1 MNKRLLNLA
10 VALAALAAPRL
21 ANGIDL
27 IKEGAVFKYHKGT
40 KEASSP
46 RTAWTKVDFD
56 NSSWSRGKT
65 PFFNNE
71 KTNGGTEL
79 GDMQNK
85 YSTVFL
91 SRKFRVTDPSVL
103 GVGTL
108 KVKADDGFVA
118 WLNGVEIAS
127 LHKPTSTLRYSSQAT
142 KSNREPINWHVTSL
156 HNMSE
161 TAEKGWN
168 VLSVMLLNFR
178 KSNSDAYLDVRLS
191 AKEREF
197 VPPEVVSIS
206 PEPGEVT
213 ELSAITVTFSE
224 PMSGVDVDDLMVN
237 DYPATELTEKANT
250 FTFRFDQP
258 ANGRIN
264 VWWAP
269 SHGIGDQASPPNKFA
284 PEGSTGIQKATWS
297 YELLDL
303 VPPRLASRLPLA
315 GMARQFS
322 QVELWFDEPVQGID
336 ATDLMANGLTAK
348 AVSGHGA
355 GPYMFEFD
363 ESALGQVE
371 LTWADD
377 HGITDFNRAPNPFL
391 GQAWSVQVD
400 PAHSPGDVVISE
412 FSAASTRA
420 YKRVDG
426 DWIELHNRGDAT
438 VSLAG
443 WSLTDDRANLA
454 KWLLPD
460 LSIGAGKRLVIFATG
475 EDIRNKSTSKPSHT
489 NFKLNPNG
497 EYLALCSPE
506 APRRAVSAIQFPE
519 QAASVSYGLNK
530 NDEWVYFS
538 KPTPGAANST
548 ATVSS
553 RVSSVHFSLP
563 RGFYE
568 RKAVYLTLTTDT
580 PGAKIR
586 YTTNGDT
593 PGCCG
598 NGNYETV
605 GKVYTG
611 AIRIA
616 KTSIIRAIAYKGG
629 MLPSKV
635 KTNTYFYGL
644 SANRKRIPALSLVT
658 DDRHLWGSKGI
669 QKQPNAT
676 RHGIAWERPVST
688 ELIRPDDN
696 GGFAVDCGIRIQ
708 GGGYVRPRYN
718 PNSRLPFSKYSFR
731 LYFRGDYG
739 AGRLEYPLFGD
750 IPVQSFDRI
759 VLRAGMNDHTNP
771 FIKDEWA
778 RRLCSNV
785 GQVCPRG
792 NFVNLFINGQYKGYY
807 NPCERIDTKFL
818 ADWYQTDENYDL
830 IAQFNEVQAGTV
842 TSWRKMLNYVNRY
855 DMNDPEHFQVVE
867 KQLDMPAMADYLLPL
882 IYAANDDWPHNNWRA
897 ARHKPDGL
905 FRFINWDAEW
915 TFSKSTSHN
924 TIKNQLSNTN
934 PPWGNT
940 DVAKLFNG
948 LKVSSEYQMIFADRV
963 HKHFYNGGGLTDS
976 EIRRIFDELYNTV
989 RGTIPVSKS
998 WGTNWI
1004 RRRRAPVLRH
1014 LKEANLAASDYAP
1027 KFNQFGGTVPEGFK
1041 LKLSASRGDVYYTTD
1056 ESDPRVRFAGSIS
1069 ASAKKYDSAKGV
1081 ILNDGT
1087 HVKARTMTAGKWSA
1101 LTEASFMVGGGDVP
1115 VRITEIMYN
1124 PQGGDAFEYIELQN
1138 VGDTEE
1144 DLSGFSFE
1152 GITFR
1157 FAENSPP
1164 LAAGAYLLL
1173 VNDANVQ
1180 AFRARYPGVRVSGLY
1195 EGRLSNKGERLA
1207 LVDRNGETVL
1217 SVDYDDGGAWPSE
1230 PDGDGYS
1237 LVLSNPEGDPDS
1249 PANWR
1254 ASLAKGGTPGRPSP
1268 SGPQP
1273 LVVLNEV
1280 LAENVASAPNGATF
1294 PDFVELKNVAGT
1306 DVYLQNWSL
1315 SDNPAKPRKFNFPA
1329 GIVIKANGYLVVWLD
1344 DAAEAP
1350 GLHAGFAMD
1359 NDGDIIALF
1368 NPEGERI
1375 DVLGFGLQV
1384 ADHSIGR
1391 NRDGGDWS
1399 LNQPTP
1405 GKANRAAPVAD
1416 LKNLKLNEFVAA
1428 APPGSDD
1435 WVELLNTDSK
1445 PAALFGLAWEAGLAK
1460 FTYRRLSFIA
1470 PDSYTVFRADK
1481 KPGVRHLDF
1490 KLPAAGGTLLLR
1502 DTNGA
1507 ELDDLSYRTQED
1519 GESRG
1524 RYPNGTGPWT
1534 TFTTT
1539 VSPGQ
1544 ANYLP
1549 KTDGLKLSEFLA
1561 INDAA
1566 VIDPLGRTSDWI
1578 EIWNNSTTSIDL
1590 AGMSLS
1596 IDKVEPGQ
1604 WSFPDSAKLRAKGQL
1619 LVWCNGSRDP
1629 ALGPADYLNTGR
1641 SLNGAY
1647 GTVYLFNADEQIVD
1661 RISYGF
1667 QVPDRSVGRDKNG
1680 DWALLDSP
1688 SPGKENKLPATLA
1701 SPSNLVINEW
1711 MANGRGSDWI
1721 ELHNPQPKPV
1731 RMDGLYL
1738 TDNISSIG
1746 RTKFEITKLN
1756 YIAGGGFVKW
1766 IADADLAKGGDHVN
1780 FSLSSLGEPI
1790 ALYSRTKSL
1799 LDKRLISKTIPGE
1812 SEGRLPDGATRIT
1825 KFPSTPTPG
1834 KSNYLPVENVVIN
1847 EVLTHT
1853 DPPFEDAIEL
1863 QNLSDNP
1870 VDIGNW
1876 WISNSESSL
1885 KKYRIPANTTLTAR
1899 GVMAFYEGQFN
1910 PAPGAEHSFALNS
1923 AHGDKVILSEADGF
1937 GKLTG
1942 YRAIIEFGAA
1952 QNGVSLGRVKT
1963 SIGDQFVTLVSPTF
1977 GVDNP
1982 SSVSAFRKGAGAAN
1996 ATAKV
2001 GPVVIHEIMYHPA
2014 PLPLGAGTPD
2024 DEFIELHNITN
2035 TTVPLHD
2042 PLHPENTWLI
2052 DGGTT
2057 FEFPRGFQL
2066 PPGGYVVLIEF
2077 NPVKNPEKTAS
2088 LAKRL
2093 GIPDGVPILGPLRG
2107 QLANGG
2113 DTVALYKPDPPQ
2125 GLQHDDAGFVPYILV
2140 DQVTFSDTAPWPSA
2154 ADGLGATL
2162 QRATANK
2169 FANDPVNWKAAAPN
2183 PGRANRSAEMADTDA
2198 DGMPDEWETAF
2209 GLDPNNSN
2217 DADGDAD
2224 GDGLT
2229 NVSEYLAGTDP
2240 GDAASALRLT
2250 AVNLANSKMS
2260 LVFEASQ
2267 GRLIEIQST
2276 PALGQAAWKS
2286 VLEVDVKSDGPQQVE
2301 VDLPVGE
2308 AQFFRLL
2315 LVE

>member
-1 MNKRLLNLA
+1 
-10 VALAALAAPRL
+10 
-21 ANGIDL
+21 
-27 IKEGAVFKYHKGT
+27 
-40 KEASSP
+40 
-46 RTAWTKVDFD
+46 
-56 NSSWSRGKT
+56 
-65 PFFNNE
+65 
-71 KTNGGTEL
+71 
-79 GDMQNK
+79 
-85 YSTVFL
+85 
-91 SRKFRVTDPSVL
+91 
-103 GVGTL
+103 
-108 KVKADDGFVA
+108 
-118 WLNGVEIAS
+118 
-127 LHKPTSTLRYSSQAT
+127 
-142 KSNREPINWHVTSL
+142 
-156 HNMSE
+156 
-161 TAEKGWN
+161 
-168 VLSVMLLNFR
+168 
-178 KSNSDAYLDVRLS
+178 
-191 AKEREF
+191 
-197 VPPEVVSIS
+197 
-206 PEPGEVT
+206 
-213 ELSAITVTFSE
+213 
-224 PMSGVDVDDLMVN
+224 
-237 DYPATELTEKANT
+237 
-250 FTFRFDQP
+250 
-258 ANGRIN
+258 
-264 VWWAP
+264 
-269 SHGIGDQASPPNKFA
+269 
-284 PEGSTGIQKATWS
+284 
-297 YELLDL
+297 
-303 VPPRLASRLPLA
+303 LPLA

-336 ATDLMANGLTAK
+336 STDLMANGLTAK

-1315 SDNPAKPRKFNFPA
+1315 SDNPAKPRKFNFP
-1329 GIVIKANGYLVVWLD
+1329 GNVVIKANGYLVVWLD
-1344 DAAEAP
+1344 TAAEAP
-1350 GLHAGFAMD
+1350 GLHAGFAID
-1359 NDGDIIALF
+1359 NDGDTIALF
-1368 NPEGERI
+1368 NPGGERI

-1391 NRDGGDWS
+1391 GSDGGDWS
-1399 LNQPTP
+1399 LNRPTP
-1405 GKANRAAPVAD
+1405 GKTNKAAPVAD

-1435 WVELLNTDSK
+1435 WVELFNTDSK

-1470 PDSYTVFRADK
+1470 PGSYQVFSADK

-1688 SPGKENKLPATLA
+1688 TPGKENKLPATLA

-1834 KSNYLPVENVVIN
+1834 KPNYLPVENVVIN

-1942 YRAIIEFGAA
+1942 YRTIIEFGAA

-2088 LAKRL
+2088 LAKRP

-2125 GLQHDDAGFVPYILV
+2125 GLQHDDAGFAPYILV

-2169 FANDPVNWKAAAPN
+2169 FANDPVNW
-2183 PGRANRSAEMADTDA
+2183 
-2198 DGMPDEWETAF
+2198 
-2209 GLDPNNSN
+2209 
-2217 DADGDAD
+2217 
-2224 GDGLT
+2224 
-2229 NVSEYLAGTDP
+2229 
-2240 GDAASALRLT
+2240 
-2250 AVNLANSKMS
+2250 
-2260 LVFEASQ
+2260 
-2267 GRLIEIQST
+2267 
-2276 PALGQAAWKS
+2276 
-2286 VLEVDVKSDGPQQVE
+2286 
-2301 VDLPVGE
+2301 
-2308 AQFFRLL
+2308 
-2315 LVE
+2315 

>member
-27 IKEGAVFKYHKGT
+27 IKAGAVFKYHKGT
-40 KEASSP
+40 KDASSP
-46 RTAWTKVDFD
+46 RSAWLAVDFD
-56 NSSWSRGKT
+56 NSSWLRGKT

-71 KTNGGTEL
+71 KVDGGTEL
-79 GDMQNK
+79 GDMQSK
-85 YSTVFL
+85 YSTVYL
-91 SRKFRVTDPSVL
+91 SRKFRVADPAVL

-108 KVKADDGFVA
+108 RVKADDGYVA

-142 KSNREPINWHVTSL
+142 KSNREPINWHVTTL

-161 TAEKGWN
+161 TSEKGWN

-224 PMSGVDVDDLMVN
+224 PMSGVDVGDLMVN

-250 FTFRFDQP
+250 FTFQFDQP

-269 SHGIGDQASPPNKFA
+269 GHGIGDEASPPNKFT
-284 PEGSTGIQKATWS
+284 PEGSTGIHKATWS

-303 VPPRLASRLPLA
+303 VPPRLASRLPFA
-315 GMARQFS
+315 GTARQFS

-336 ATDLMANGLTAK
+336 AADLMANGLTAT

-355 GPYMFEFD
+355 GPYLFEFG

-377 HGITDFNRAPNPFL
+377 HGITDFNKTPNPFL
-391 GQAWSVQVD
+391 GQAWSVEVD
-400 PAHSPGDVVISE
+400 PSHSPGDVVISE

-426 DWIELHNRGDAT
+426 DWIELHNRSDAA

-443 WSLTDDRANLA
+443 WSLTDDRDNLA

-475 EDIRNKSTSKPSHT
+475 EDIRNNSTSKPSHT

-506 APRRAVSAIQFPE
+506 APRRAVSAVEFPE
-519 QAASVSYGLNK
+519 QAATVSYGLDE
-530 NDEWVYFS
+530 NDEWVYFA
-538 KPTPGAANST
+538 KPTPGTANSS
-548 ATVSS
+548 ATVSR
-553 RVSSVHFSLP
+553 RVKPVHFSLP

-568 RKAVYLTLTTDT
+568 RKSIFLTLSTDT
-580 PGAKIR
+580 PGASIH

-593 PGCCG
+593 PACCG
-598 NGNYETV
+598 TGRYDKV
-605 GKVYTG
+605 GKVYSG
-611 AIRIA
+611 PIRIS
-616 KTSIIRAIAYKGG
+616 KTSIVRAVAYKDE
-629 MLPSKV
+629 MLPSKIR
-635 KTNTYFYGL
+635 TNTYFYGL
-644 SANRKRIPALSLVT
+644 PTSRRRLPALSLVT
-658 DDRHLWGSKGI
+658 DNRHLWGSKGI

-676 RHGIAWERPVST
+676 KHGIAWERPVSA

-718 PNSRLPFSKYSFR
+718 PNSNLPFSKFSFR

-739 AGRLEYPLFGD
+739 TGRLEYPLFGD
-750 IPVQSFDRI
+750 TPVQSFDRI
-759 VLRAGMNDHTNP
+759 VLRAGMNDHTSP
-771 FIKDEWA
+771 FVKDEWA

-792 NFVNLFINGQYKGYY
+792 NFVNLFINGKFKGYY
-807 NPCERIDTKFL
+807 NPTERIDTKFL

-830 IAQFNEVQAGTV
+830 IAQSNEVRAGNV
-842 TSWRKMLNYVNRY
+842 TAWRKLLNYVNRY
-855 DMNDPEHFQVVE
+855 DMQDPKHFRVVE
-867 KQLDMPAMADYLLPL
+867 QQLDMAAMADYLLPL
-882 IYAANDDWPHNNWRA
+882 IYAANDDWPHNNWRV
-897 ARHKPDGL
+897 ARHKPDGR

-924 TIKNQLSNTN
+924 TIKNQLSNTS
-934 PPWGNT
+934 PPWGTT
-940 DVAKLFNG
+940 DIARLFNG

-963 HKHFYNGGGLTDS
+963 HKHFFNGGGLTDK
-976 EIRRIFDELYNTV
+976 EIRRIYDEIYNTV
-989 RGTIPVSKS
+989 KGTVSLSKS

-1004 RRRRAPVLRH
+1004 RKRRAPVLKH
-1014 LKEANLAASDYAP
+1014 LKEANFNASGQAP
-1027 KFNQFGGTVPEGFK
+1027 VFNQFGGTVPDGFQLNMTSTK
-1041 LKLSASRGDVYYTTD
+1041 GSIYYTTD
-1056 ESDPRVRFAGSIS
+1056 GTDPRTRFTGTLSAAAKPYDKAGGLSLS
-1069 ASAKKYDSAKGV
+1069 T
-1081 ILNDGT
+1081 GT
-1087 HVKARTMTAGKWSA
+1087 HIKARSLSGSTWSA
-1101 LTEASFMVGGGDVP
+1101 LTEASFMAGDGSP
-1115 VRITEIMYN
+1115 PIRITELMYN
-1124 PQGGDAFEYIELQN
+1124 PQGGNAFEFIELKN
-1138 VGDTEE
+1138 IGDTEVE
-1144 DLSGFSFE
+1144 LSGFSFD
-1152 GITFR
+1152 GITYQ
-1157 FAENSPP
+1157 FAEGSTP

-1173 VNDANVQ
+1173 VNDANVT
-1180 AFRARYPGVRVSGLY
+1180 AFRARHPGVRLDGLY
-1195 EGRLSNKGERLA
+1195 EGNLSNKGERLA
-1207 LVDRNGETVL
+1207 LLDRNGETVL
-1217 SVDYDDGGAWPSE
+1217 SVDYDDDGAWPSA

-1237 LVLSNPEGDPDS
+1237 LVLSNTEGDPDS

-1273 LVVLNEV
+1273 LVILNEV
-1280 LAENVASAPNGATF
+1280 LAENVASAPNGGTF

-1549 KTDGLKLSEFLA
+1549 KTDGLKLNEILA
-1561 INDAA
+1561 INDAV

-1590 AGMSLS
+1590 TGMSLS

-1604 WSFPDSAKLRAKGQL
+1604 WSFPGDAQLRAKGRL

-1629 ALGPADYLNTGR
+1629 ALGPADYLNTGH

-1647 GTVYLFNADEQIVD
+1647 GTVYLFNASEQIVD
-1661 RISYGF
+1661 SVSYGF
-1667 QVPDRSVGRDKNG
+1667 QVADRSIGRDKNG

-1688 SPGKENKLPATLA
+1688 TPGKENKLPATLG

-1721 ELHNPQPKPV
+1721 ELHNPLTMPV

-1738 TDNISSIG
+1738 TDDISSVG
-1746 RTKFEITKLN
+1746 RTKFEITRLN

-1780 FSLSSLGEPI
+1780 FSLSTLGEPI

-1799 LDKRLISKTIPGE
+1799 LDKRQISKTIPGE

-1825 KFPSTPTPG
+1825 KFPDTPTPG
-1834 KSNYLPVENVVIN
+1834 KSNYLPVQNVVIN

-1863 QNLSDNP
+1863 RNLSGGT

-1876 WISNSESSL
+1876 WISNSQANL
-1885 KKYRIPANTTLTAR
+1885 KKYRIPANTTLSAR

-1910 PAPGAEHSFALNS
+1910 PAPGAAHSFALNS
-1923 AHGDKVILSEADGF
+1923 AHSDKVILSEADGF

-1952 QNGVSLGRVKT
+1952 QNGVSFGRVKT
-1963 SIGDQFVTLVSPTF
+1963 SIGDQFTALAKPTF

-1982 SSVSAFRKGAGAAN
+1982 SSVSAFRKGGGAAN
-1996 ATAKV
+1996 AEAKV

-2035 TTVPLHD
+2035 ATVPLFD

-2077 NPVKNPEKTAS
+2077 NPVKNLEKTAS

-2140 DQVTFSDTAPWPSA
+2140 DQVTYNDTAPWPSE

-2183 PGRANRSAEMADTDA
+2183 PGRANRSTEVTDSDG

-2217 DADGDAD
+2217 DASADAD
-2224 GDGLT
+2224 GDGLA
-2229 NVSEYLAGTDP
+2229 NLGEYLAGTDP
-2240 GDAASALRLT
+2240 GDAASVLRL
-2250 AVNLANSKMS
+2250 ANVSLGNGKLS
-2260 LVFEASQ
+2260 LVFEAAQ

-2276 PALGQAAWKS
+2276 PALGRAAWKS

-2301 VDLPVGE
+2301 VDLPTGE

>member
-1 MNKRLLNLA
+1 
-10 VALAALAAPRL
+10 
-21 ANGIDL
+21 
-27 IKEGAVFKYHKGT
+27 
-40 KEASSP
+40 
-46 RTAWTKVDFD
+46 
-56 NSSWSRGKT
+56 
-65 PFFNNE
+65 
-71 KTNGGTEL
+71 
-79 GDMQNK
+79 
-85 YSTVFL
+85 
-91 SRKFRVTDPSVL
+91 
-103 GVGTL
+103 
-108 KVKADDGFVA
+108 
-118 WLNGVEIAS
+118 
-127 LHKPTSTLRYSSQAT
+127 
-142 KSNREPINWHVTSL
+142 
-156 HNMSE
+156 
-161 TAEKGWN
+161 
-168 VLSVMLLNFR
+168 
-178 KSNSDAYLDVRLS
+178 
-191 AKEREF
+191 
-197 VPPEVVSIS
+197 
-206 PEPGEVT
+206 
-213 ELSAITVTFSE
+213 
-224 PMSGVDVDDLMVN
+224 
-237 DYPATELTEKANT
+237 
-250 FTFRFDQP
+250 
-258 ANGRIN
+258 
-264 VWWAP
+264 
-269 SHGIGDQASPPNKFA
+269 
-284 PEGSTGIQKATWS
+284 
-297 YELLDL
+297 
-303 VPPRLASRLPLA
+303 
-315 GMARQFS
+315 
-322 QVELWFDEPVQGID
+322 
-336 ATDLMANGLTAK
+336 
-348 AVSGHGA
+348 
-355 GPYMFEFD
+355 
-363 ESALGQVE
+363 
-371 LTWADD
+371 
-377 HGITDFNRAPNPFL
+377 
-391 GQAWSVQVD
+391 
-400 PAHSPGDVVISE
+400 
-412 FSAASTRA
+412 
-420 YKRVDG
+420 
-426 DWIELHNRGDAT
+426 
-438 VSLAG
+438 
-443 WSLTDDRANLA
+443 
-454 KWLLPD
+454 
-460 LSIGAGKRLVIFATG
+460 
-475 EDIRNKSTSKPSHT
+475 
-489 NFKLNPNG
+489 
-497 EYLALCSPE
+497 
-506 APRRAVSAIQFPE
+506 
-519 QAASVSYGLNK
+519 
-530 NDEWVYFS
+530 
-538 KPTPGAANST
+538 
-548 ATVSS
+548 
-553 RVSSVHFSLP
+553 
-563 RGFYE
+563 
-568 RKAVYLTLTTDT
+568 
-580 PGAKIR
+580 
-586 YTTNGDT
+586 
-593 PGCCG
+593 
-598 NGNYETV
+598 
-605 GKVYTG
+605 
-611 AIRIA
+611 
-616 KTSIIRAIAYKGG
+616 
-629 MLPSKV
+629 
-635 KTNTYFYGL
+635 
-644 SANRKRIPALSLVT
+644 
-658 DDRHLWGSKGI
+658 
-669 QKQPNAT
+669 
-676 RHGIAWERPVST
+676 
-688 ELIRPDDN
+688 
-696 GGFAVDCGIRIQ
+696 
-708 GGGYVRPRYN
+708 
-718 PNSRLPFSKYSFR
+718 
-731 LYFRGDYG
+731 
-739 AGRLEYPLFGD
+739 
-750 IPVQSFDRI
+750 
-759 VLRAGMNDHTNP
+759 
-771 FIKDEWA
+771 
-778 RRLCSNV
+778 
-785 GQVCPRG
+785 
-792 NFVNLFINGQYKGYY
+792 
-807 NPCERIDTKFL
+807 
-818 ADWYQTDENYDL
+818 
-830 IAQFNEVQAGTV
+830 
-842 TSWRKMLNYVNRY
+842 
-855 DMNDPEHFQVVE
+855 
-867 KQLDMPAMADYLLPL
+867 
-882 IYAANDDWPHNNWRA
+882 
-897 ARHKPDGL
+897 
-905 FRFINWDAEW
+905 
-915 TFSKSTSHN
+915 
-924 TIKNQLSNTN
+924 
-934 PPWGNT
+934 
-940 DVAKLFNG
+940 
-948 LKVSSEYQMIFADRV
+948 
-963 HKHFYNGGGLTDS
+963 
-976 EIRRIFDELYNTV
+976 
-989 RGTIPVSKS
+989 
-998 WGTNWI
+998 
-1004 RRRRAPVLRH
+1004 VLRH

-1315 SDNPAKPRKFNFPA
+1315 SDNPAKPRKFNFP
-1329 GIVIKANGYLVVWLD
+1329 GNVVIKANGYLVVWLD
-1344 DAAEAP
+1344 TAAEAP
-1350 GLHAGFAMD
+1350 GLHAGFAID
-1359 NDGDIIALF
+1359 NDGDTIALF
-1368 NPEGERI
+1368 NPGGERI

-1391 NRDGGDWS
+1391 GSDGGDWS
-1399 LNQPTP
+1399 LNRPTP
-1405 GKANRAAPVAD
+1405 GKTNKAAPVAD

-1435 WVELLNTDSK
+1435 WVELFNTDSK

-1470 PDSYTVFRADK
+1470 PGSYQVFSADK

-1688 SPGKENKLPATLA
+1688 TPGKENKLPATLA

-1738 TDNISSIG
+1738 TDDISSIG

-1834 KSNYLPVENVVIN
+1834 KPNYLPVENVIIN

>member
-1 MNKRLLNLA
+1 MA
-10 VALAALAAPRL
+10 
-21 ANGIDL
+21 
-27 IKEGAVFKYHKGT
+27 
-40 KEASSP
+40 
-46 RTAWTKVDFD
+46 
-56 NSSWSRGKT
+56 
-65 PFFNNE
+65 
-71 KTNGGTEL
+71 
-79 GDMQNK
+79 GD
-85 YSTVFL
+85 
-91 SRKFRVTDPSVL
+91 
-103 GVGTL
+103 
-108 KVKADDGFVA
+108 
-118 WLNGVEIAS
+118 E
-127 LHKPTSTLRYSSQAT
+127 
-142 KSNREPINWHVTSL
+142 
-156 HNMSE
+156 
-161 TAEKGWN
+161 
-168 VLSVMLLNFR
+168 
-178 KSNSDAYLDVRLS
+178 
-191 AKEREF
+191 
-197 VPPEVVSIS
+197 
-206 PEPGEVT
+206 
-213 ELSAITVTFSE
+213 
-224 PMSGVDVDDLMVN
+224 
-237 DYPATELTEKANT
+237 
-250 FTFRFDQP
+250 
-258 ANGRIN
+258 
-264 VWWAP
+264 
-269 SHGIGDQASPPNKFA
+269 SPP
-284 PEGSTGIQKATWS
+284 I
-297 YELLDL
+297 
-303 VPPRLASRLPLA
+303 R
-315 GMARQFS
+315 FS
-322 QVELWFDEPVQGID
+322 
-336 ATDLMANGLTAK
+336 
-348 AVSGHGA
+348 
-355 GPYMFEFD
+355 
-363 ESALGQVE
+363 
-371 LTWADD
+371 
-377 HGITDFNRAPNPFL
+377 
-391 GQAWSVQVD
+391 
-400 PAHSPGDVVISE
+400 
-412 FSAASTRA
+412 
-420 YKRVDG
+420 
-426 DWIELHNRGDAT
+426 
-438 VSLAG
+438 
-443 WSLTDDRANLA
+443 
-454 KWLLPD
+454 
-460 LSIGAGKRLVIFATG
+460 
-475 EDIRNKSTSKPSHT
+475 
-489 NFKLNPNG
+489 
-497 EYLALCSPE
+497 
-506 APRRAVSAIQFPE
+506 
-519 QAASVSYGLNK
+519 
-530 NDEWVYFS
+530 
-538 KPTPGAANST
+538 
-548 ATVSS
+548 
-553 RVSSVHFSLP
+553 
-563 RGFYE
+563 
-568 RKAVYLTLTTDT
+568 
-580 PGAKIR
+580 
-586 YTTNGDT
+586 
-593 PGCCG
+593 
-598 NGNYETV
+598 
-605 GKVYTG
+605 
-611 AIRIA
+611 
-616 KTSIIRAIAYKGG
+616 
-629 MLPSKV
+629 
-635 KTNTYFYGL
+635 
-644 SANRKRIPALSLVT
+644 
-658 DDRHLWGSKGI
+658 
-669 QKQPNAT
+669 
-676 RHGIAWERPVST
+676 
-688 ELIRPDDN
+688 
-696 GGFAVDCGIRIQ
+696 
-708 GGGYVRPRYN
+708 
-718 PNSRLPFSKYSFR
+718 
-731 LYFRGDYG
+731 
-739 AGRLEYPLFGD
+739 
-750 IPVQSFDRI
+750 
-759 VLRAGMNDHTNP
+759 
-771 FIKDEWA
+771 
-778 RRLCSNV
+778 
-785 GQVCPRG
+785 
-792 NFVNLFINGQYKGYY
+792 
-807 NPCERIDTKFL
+807 
-818 ADWYQTDENYDL
+818 
-830 IAQFNEVQAGTV
+830 
-842 TSWRKMLNYVNRY
+842 
-855 DMNDPEHFQVVE
+855 
-867 KQLDMPAMADYLLPL
+867 
-882 IYAANDDWPHNNWRA
+882 
-897 ARHKPDGL
+897 
-905 FRFINWDAEW
+905 
-915 TFSKSTSHN
+915 
-924 TIKNQLSNTN
+924 
-934 PPWGNT
+934 
-940 DVAKLFNG
+940 
-948 LKVSSEYQMIFADRV
+948 
-963 HKHFYNGGGLTDS
+963 
-976 EIRRIFDELYNTV
+976 
-989 RGTIPVSKS
+989 
-998 WGTNWI
+998 
-1004 RRRRAPVLRH
+1004 
-1014 LKEANLAASDYAP
+1014 
-1027 KFNQFGGTVPEGFK
+1027 
-1041 LKLSASRGDVYYTTD
+1041 
-1056 ESDPRVRFAGSIS
+1056 
-1069 ASAKKYDSAKGV
+1069 
-1081 ILNDGT
+1081 
-1087 HVKARTMTAGKWSA
+1087 
-1101 LTEASFMVGGGDVP
+1101 
-1115 VRITEIMYN
+1115 EIMYN
-1124 PQGGDAFEYIELQN
+1124 PQGGNAFEFLELQN
-1138 VGDTEE
+1138 IGDTEV
-1144 DLSGFSFE
+1144 DLSGFSFD

-1157 FAENSPP
+1157 FAEDSES
-1164 LAAGAYLLL
+1164 LDAGMYLLL
-1173 VNDANVQ
+1173 VNDANVT
-1180 AFRARYPGVRVSGLY
+1180 AFRARHPGVRLDGLY
-1195 EGRLSNKGERLA
+1195 EGSLSNKGERLA
-1207 LVDRNGETVL
+1207 LLDRNGETVL
-1217 SVDYDDGGAWPSE
+1217 SVDYDDDGAWPSS

-1237 LVLSNPEGDPDS
+1237 LVLSNPDGDPDS

-1254 ASLAKGGTPGRPSP
+1254 TSLVKGGTPGKPSP

-1273 LVVLNEV
+1273 LVILNEV
-1280 LAENVASAPNGATF
+1280 LAENVDSVPNGATF

-1329 GIVIKANGYLVVWLD
+1329 GTVIKSNGYLVVWMD
-1344 DAAEAP
+1344 DAVEAP
-1350 GLHAGFAMD
+1350 GLHARFAMD
-1359 NDGDIIALF
+1359 NDGDTIALF

-1391 NRDGGDWS
+1391 GSNSVAWS
-1399 LNQPTP
+1399 LMQPTP
-1405 GKANRAAPVAD
+1405 GKANKAAPVAD

-1435 WVELLNTDSK
+1435 WVELFNTDSK

-1470 PDSYTVFRADK
+1470 PGSYRVFSADK

-1566 VIDPLGRTSDWI
+1566 VIDPLGRTSDWT

-1604 WSFPDSAKLRAKGQL
+1604 WSFPDSAKLRVKGRL

-1647 GTVYLFNADEQIVD
+1647 GTVYLFNSDEQIVD

-1667 QVPDRSVGRDKNG
+1667 QAPDRSVGRDKHG

-1688 SPGKENKLPATLA
+1688 TPGKENKLPATLA
-1701 SPSNLVINEW
+1701 SPSDLVINEW

-1721 ELHNPQPKPV
+1721 ELHNPQPEPV

-1738 TDNISSIG
+1738 TDDISSIG

-1766 IADADLAKGGDHVN
+1766 TADADLAKGGDHVN

-1812 SEGRLPDGATRIT
+1812 SEGRLPDGATQIT

-1834 KSNYLPVENVVIN
+1834 KPNYLPVENVVIN

-1863 QNLSDNP
+1863 QNLSNNP

-1963 SIGDQFVTLVSPTF
+1963 SIGDQFTALAKPTF

-1982 SSVSAFRKGAGAAN
+1982 SSVSAFRRGGGAAN
-1996 ATAKV
+1996 AEAKV

-2140 DQVTFSDTAPWPSA
+2140 DQVTFSDTAPWPSE

-2250 AVNLANSKMS
+2250 TVNLANSKMS

-2276 PALGQAAWKS
+2276 PALGQAAWES

>member
-586 YTTNGDT
+586 YTINGDT

-1315 SDNPAKPRKFNFPA
+1315 SDNPAKPRKFNFP
-1329 GIVIKANGYLVVWLD
+1329 GNVVIKANGYLVVWLD
-1344 DAAEAP
+1344 TAAEAP
-1350 GLHAGFAMD
+1350 GLHAGFAID
-1359 NDGDIIALF
+1359 NDGDTIALF
-1368 NPEGERI
+1368 NPGGERI

-1391 NRDGGDWS
+1391 GSDGGDWS
-1399 LNQPTP
+1399 LNRPTP
-1405 GKANRAAPVAD
+1405 GKTNKAAPVAD

-1435 WVELLNTDSK
+1435 WVELFNTDSK

-1470 PDSYTVFRADK
+1470 PGSYQVFSADK

-1524 RYPNGTGPWT
+1524 RFPNGTGPWT

-1738 TDNISSIG
+1738 TDDISSIG

>member
-1 MNKRLLNLA
+1 M
-10 VALAALAAPRL
+10 
-21 ANGIDL
+21 
-27 IKEGAVFKYHKGT
+27 
-40 KEASSP
+40 
-46 RTAWTKVDFD
+46 
-56 NSSWSRGKT
+56 
-65 PFFNNE
+65 
-71 KTNGGTEL
+71 
-79 GDMQNK
+79 
-85 YSTVFL
+85 
-91 SRKFRVTDPSVL
+91 
-103 GVGTL
+103 
-108 KVKADDGFVA
+108 
-118 WLNGVEIAS
+118 
-127 LHKPTSTLRYSSQAT
+127 
-142 KSNREPINWHVTSL
+142 
-156 HNMSE
+156 
-161 TAEKGWN
+161 
-168 VLSVMLLNFR
+168 
-178 KSNSDAYLDVRLS
+178 
-191 AKEREF
+191 
-197 VPPEVVSIS
+197 
-206 PEPGEVT
+206 
-213 ELSAITVTFSE
+213 
-224 PMSGVDVDDLMVN
+224 
-237 DYPATELTEKANT
+237 
-250 FTFRFDQP
+250 
-258 ANGRIN
+258 
-264 VWWAP
+264 
-269 SHGIGDQASPPNKFA
+269 
-284 PEGSTGIQKATWS
+284 
-297 YELLDL
+297 
-303 VPPRLASRLPLA
+303 
-315 GMARQFS
+315 
-322 QVELWFDEPVQGID
+322 
-336 ATDLMANGLTAK
+336 
-348 AVSGHGA
+348 
-355 GPYMFEFD
+355 
-363 ESALGQVE
+363 
-371 LTWADD
+371 
-377 HGITDFNRAPNPFL
+377 
-391 GQAWSVQVD
+391 
-400 PAHSPGDVVISE
+400 
-412 FSAASTRA
+412 
-420 YKRVDG
+420 
-426 DWIELHNRGDAT
+426 
-438 VSLAG
+438 
-443 WSLTDDRANLA
+443 
-454 KWLLPD
+454 
-460 LSIGAGKRLVIFATG
+460 
-475 EDIRNKSTSKPSHT
+475 
-489 NFKLNPNG
+489 
-497 EYLALCSPE
+497 
-506 APRRAVSAIQFPE
+506 
-519 QAASVSYGLNK
+519 
-530 NDEWVYFS
+530 
-538 KPTPGAANST
+538 
-548 ATVSS
+548 
-553 RVSSVHFSLP
+553 
-563 RGFYE
+563 
-568 RKAVYLTLTTDT
+568 
-580 PGAKIR
+580 
-586 YTTNGDT
+586 
-593 PGCCG
+593 
-598 NGNYETV
+598 
-605 GKVYTG
+605 
-611 AIRIA
+611 
-616 KTSIIRAIAYKGG
+616 
-629 MLPSKV
+629 
-635 KTNTYFYGL
+635 
-644 SANRKRIPALSLVT
+644 
-658 DDRHLWGSKGI
+658 
-669 QKQPNAT
+669 
-676 RHGIAWERPVST
+676 
-688 ELIRPDDN
+688 
-696 GGFAVDCGIRIQ
+696 
-708 GGGYVRPRYN
+708 
-718 PNSRLPFSKYSFR
+718 
-731 LYFRGDYG
+731 
-739 AGRLEYPLFGD
+739 
-750 IPVQSFDRI
+750 
-759 VLRAGMNDHTNP
+759 
-771 FIKDEWA
+771 
-778 RRLCSNV
+778 
-785 GQVCPRG
+785 
-792 NFVNLFINGQYKGYY
+792 
-807 NPCERIDTKFL
+807 
-818 ADWYQTDENYDL
+818 
-830 IAQFNEVQAGTV
+830 
-842 TSWRKMLNYVNRY
+842 
-855 DMNDPEHFQVVE
+855 
-867 KQLDMPAMADYLLPL
+867 
-882 IYAANDDWPHNNWRA
+882 
-897 ARHKPDGL
+897 
-905 FRFINWDAEW
+905 
-915 TFSKSTSHN
+915 
-924 TIKNQLSNTN
+924 
-934 PPWGNT
+934 
-940 DVAKLFNG
+940 
-948 LKVSSEYQMIFADRV
+948 
-963 HKHFYNGGGLTDS
+963 
-976 EIRRIFDELYNTV
+976 
-989 RGTIPVSKS
+989 
-998 WGTNWI
+998 
-1004 RRRRAPVLRH
+1004 
-1014 LKEANLAASDYAP
+1014 
-1027 KFNQFGGTVPEGFK
+1027 
-1041 LKLSASRGDVYYTTD
+1041 
-1056 ESDPRVRFAGSIS
+1056 
-1069 ASAKKYDSAKGV
+1069 
-1081 ILNDGT
+1081 
-1087 HVKARTMTAGKWSA
+1087 
-1101 LTEASFMVGGGDVP
+1101 
-1115 VRITEIMYN
+1115 
-1124 PQGGDAFEYIELQN
+1124 
-1138 VGDTEE
+1138 
-1144 DLSGFSFE
+1144 
-1152 GITFR
+1152 
-1157 FAENSPP
+1157 
-1164 LAAGAYLLL
+1164 
-1173 VNDANVQ
+1173 
-1180 AFRARYPGVRVSGLY
+1180 
-1195 EGRLSNKGERLA
+1195 
-1207 LVDRNGETVL
+1207 
-1217 SVDYDDGGAWPSE
+1217 
-1230 PDGDGYS
+1230 
-1237 LVLSNPEGDPDS
+1237 
-1249 PANWR
+1249 
-1254 ASLAKGGTPGRPSP
+1254 
-1268 SGPQP
+1268 
-1273 LVVLNEV
+1273 
-1280 LAENVASAPNGATF
+1280 
-1294 PDFVELKNVAGT
+1294 
-1306 DVYLQNWSL
+1306 
-1315 SDNPAKPRKFNFPA
+1315 
-1329 GIVIKANGYLVVWLD
+1329 
-1344 DAAEAP
+1344 
-1350 GLHAGFAMD
+1350 
-1359 NDGDIIALF
+1359 
-1368 NPEGERI
+1368 
-1375 DVLGFGLQV
+1375 LGFGLQV

-1391 NRDGGDWS
+1391 GSDGGDWS
-1399 LNQPTP
+1399 LNRPTP
-1405 GKANRAAPVAD
+1405 GKTNKAAPVAD

-1435 WVELLNTDSK
+1435 WVELFNTDSK

-1470 PDSYTVFRADK
+1470 PGSYQVFSADK

-1524 RYPNGTGPWT
+1524 RFPNGTGPWT

-1853 DPPFEDAIEL
+1853 DPRFEDAIEL

-2088 LAKRL
+2088 LTKRL

-2140 DQVTFSDTAPWPSA
+2140 DQVTYNDTAPWPSE

>member
-1 MNKRLLNLA
+1 MA
-10 VALAALAAPRL
+10 FAALAAPRL

-284 PEGSTGIQKATWS
+284 PEGSAGIQKATWS

-1315 SDNPAKPRKFNFPA
+1315 SDNPAKPRKFNFP
-1329 GIVIKANGYLVVWLD
+1329 GNVVIKANGYLVVWLD
-1344 DAAEAP
+1344 TAAEAP
-1350 GLHAGFAMD
+1350 GLHAGFAID
-1359 NDGDIIALF
+1359 NDGDTIALF
-1368 NPEGERI
+1368 NPGGERI

-1391 NRDGGDWS
+1391 GSDGGDWS
-1399 LNQPTP
+1399 LNRPTP
-1405 GKANRAAPVAD
+1405 GKTNKAAPVAD

-1435 WVELLNTDSK
+1435 WVELFNTDSK

-1470 PDSYTVFRADK
+1470 PGSYQVFSADK

-1688 SPGKENKLPATLA
+1688 TPGKENKLPATLA